1 MSYRMN
7 ISRCEKSIGMM
18 FEILPFGQFVFGLD
32 VARPELL
39 LAVAALLLVTIK
51 RQRRPSGTFL
61 G

>member
-1 MSYRMN
+1 MN

-18 FEILPFGQFVFGLD
+18 FEILPFGHEFVFGLD